1 VRFLRTTAIL
11 SAFAFLLFNLI
22 ELEAA
27 AQFISGRLVFEDYN
41 FTCDQ
46 QCVVSL
52 LISGVR
58 PIQTV
63 VADLGGHFTFSNVPR
78 GPLAIRVEI
87 DGFEVANVRVQD
99 FDIGG
104 EMMITVPAI
113 RRPLPL
119 RPGRPVVNISDFLE
133 RYPKK
138 AVSFYEK
145 GSASLKNKKTDEA
158 VKYLRNAVEL
168 APTFSE
174 AHNQLGLAYMQA
186 GQKDD
191 AESEFIKAHELNSAA
206 VSPLVNL
213 SRLYLDENDLDR
225 ALTASEQAVKADSH
239 SPLAFF
245 SLGVALYKAAQFDR
259 AEVALNRAL
268 ELGPKVG
275 AIRLMLANVYLKL
288 QAYDKSLEQLS
299 KYIFEN
305 PEGQQ
310 LEEAKAMRDRLLQ
323 ARAAGQPQ

>member
-1 VRFLRTTAIL
+1 MRFLGTTAIFC
-11 SAFAFLLFNLI
+11 AFAFLKFNLTD
-22 ELEAA
+22 LEAA
-27 AQFISGRLVFEDYN
+27 AQFISVRLVFDDYS
-41 FTCDQ
+41 FICDQ

-63 VADLGGHFTFSNVPR
+63 VADLSGHFTFNNVPR

-87 DGFEVANVRVQD
+87 DGFEVANVPIQD
-99 FDIGG
+99 FDIGR

-113 RRPLPL
+113 RRPVALPT
-119 RPGRPVVNISDFLE
+119 GRPVVNISDFRE

-138 AVSFYEK
+138 AVSFFEK
-145 GSASLKNKKTDEA
+145 GSASLKNKKADEA

-174 AHNQLGLAYMQA
+174 AHNQLGIAYMEG

-191 AESEFIKAHELNSAA
+191 AENEFIKAHELNSSA
-206 VSPLVNL
+206 VDPLLNL
-213 SRLYLDENDLDR
+213 TRLYLNENDLDR
-225 ALTASEQAVKADSH
+225 AVMASEQAVKADSH
-239 SPLAFF
+239 SPSAFF
-245 SLGVALYKAAQFDR
+245 SLGVALYKAEQFDR
-259 AEVALNRAL
+259 AGVALNRAL

-275 AIRLMLANVYLKL
+275 TIRLLLANVYLKL

-305 PEGQQ
+305 PDGKQ
-310 LEEAKAMRDRLLQ
+310 LQEAKDMRDRLL
-323 ARAAGQPQ
+323 RASAPGQP

>member
-1 VRFLRTTAIL
+1 MRFVRTAAIFC
-11 SAFAFLLFNLI
+11 AFAFLQFNLSD
-22 ELEAA
+22 LEAA
-27 AQFISGRLVFEDYN
+27 VQFISGRLVFEDYS

-63 VADLGGHFTFSNVPR
+63 VADLGGHFTFNNVPR
-78 GPLAIRVEI
+78 GPFAIRVEI
-87 DGFEVANVRVQD
+87 DGFEVANVPIRD
-99 FDIGG
+99 FDIGH

-113 RRPLPL
+113 RKPVALPT
-119 RPGRPVVNISDFLE
+119 GKPVVNVSDFRE

-174 AHNQLGLAYMQA
+174 AHNQLGIAYMEG

-191 AESEFIKAHELNSAA
+191 AESEFIKAHQLNPSA
-206 VSPLVNL
+206 VDPLLNL
-213 SRLYLDENDLDR
+213 ARLYLNKNDLDR
-225 ALTASEQAVKADSH
+225 AVTASEQAVKADSH
-239 SPLAFF
+239 SPSAFF
-245 SLGVALYKAAQFDR
+245 SLGVALYKAEQFDR
-259 AEVALNRAL
+259 AGVALNRAL

-275 AIRLMLANVYLKL
+275 TIRLLLANVYLKL

-305 PEGQQ
+305 PDGKQ
-310 LEEAKAMRDRLLQ
+310 LQEAKDMRDRLLR
-323 ARAAGQPQ
+323 ARAPGQP